1 MIESWGRGIARIMV
15 LCEKNSISAP
25 KLSDESSGLGI
36 EFGLDSHVAYP
47 TRGTSQG
54 ASHGASRGVSNR

>member
-1 MIESWGRGIARIMV
+1 MIESWGRGIDRIMV
-15 LCEKNSISAP
+15 LCEKNGISAL

-36 EFGLDSHVAYP
+36 EFGLSSHVAYP

-54 ASHGASRGVSNR
+54 ASRGASNR